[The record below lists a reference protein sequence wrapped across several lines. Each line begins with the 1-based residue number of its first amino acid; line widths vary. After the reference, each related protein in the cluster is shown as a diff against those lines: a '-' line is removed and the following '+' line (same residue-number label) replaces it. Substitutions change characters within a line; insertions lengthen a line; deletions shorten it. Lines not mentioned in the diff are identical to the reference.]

1 MKKLTPK
8 ELQRA
13 RDALLATIAAFGAQP
28 FRRSDVSRRI
38 AGNRRLAPQARV
50 HADDAAGAA
59 MKEAADAGRIVRTGH
74 LHWMRTSASRKLLD
88 GTQIAELPAPIEVK
102 LSTKVPEKWL
112 LVDRETGEV
121 WQAGHDGKLKRAPE
135 STCTAIGKAIR

>member
-28 FRRSDVSRRI
+28 FRRSDVAKRI
-38 AGNRRLAPQARV
+38 AANRRLTPQARFN
-50 HADDAAGAA
+50 ADDAASVA
-59 MKEAADAGRIVRTGH
+59 MKEAADAGRIARTGH

-88 GTQIAELPAPIEVK
+88 GTQIAELPAPVEVK
-102 LSTKVPEKWL
+102 LSTKAPEKWL
-112 LVDRETGEV
+112 LVDQETGEV

-135 STCTAIGKAIR
+135 GICTAIGKAIR